1 MFNLRAAQ
9 AKADHKVEEALEAG
23 AEYLDKLGLLILFDL
38 VEEPEQGRVDWL
50 FGHARSLS
58 DVEVFDDHLAHSNW
72 DVFWPPCSDL
82 SVEVVGHY
90 GLGRH
95 PVTVL

>member
-38 VEEPEQGRVDWL
+38 VEEPEQGRVD
-50 FGHARSLS
+50 
-58 DVEVFDDHLAHSNW
+58 
-72 DVFWPPCSDL
+72 
-82 SVEVVGHY
+82 
-90 GLGRH
+90 
-95 PVTVL
+95 